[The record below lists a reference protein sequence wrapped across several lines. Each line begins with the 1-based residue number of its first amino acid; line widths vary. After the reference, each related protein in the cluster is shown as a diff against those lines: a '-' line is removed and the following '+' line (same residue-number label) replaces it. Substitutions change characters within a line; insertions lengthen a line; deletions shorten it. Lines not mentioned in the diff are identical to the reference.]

1 MTLTLTKSNN
11 KLKFNLLTVKIMK
24 TATSKLAFGFN
35 AVIAGQRKVVDVPE
49 LVALTTNG
57 GFRISR
63 PVSKA
68 LGIQHGE
75 YIQFVQNLDQV
86 QAAIN
91 AKTEAYVNWAA
102 ENGLDVDAEETAA
115 AFHKEFDMW
124 GIVKGYALYNDKGTA
139 QTCTD
144 RLTKADREAYAAKN
158 YDDILASAM
167 EQGSDELKDAI
178 AAADGNKE
186 EIIKVLATVVRGE
199 EKQKY
204 SGSKVANT
212 SEMLGAGVVLNF
224 TDSNVWNILKSGMG
238 EDASKKARKF
248 PIDLENI
255 TTISL
260 YNGYENIEVPC
271 LPFDASEYEDVDAA
285 RTRDAE

>member
-1 MTLTLTKSNN
+1 
-11 KLKFNLLTVKIMK
+11 MK
-24 TATSKLAFGFN
+24 TASSKLAFGFN
-35 AVIAGQRKVVDVPE
+35 AVVAGQRKVVDTPE

-63 PVSKA
+63 PVSKV

-75 YIQFVQNLDQV
+75 YIQFVQNIDQV
-86 QAAIN
+86 QASAV
-91 AKTEAYVNWAA
+91 ARSEHYMSFCA
-102 ENGLDVDAEETAA
+102 ENGLDAEAEASVDAY
-115 AFHKEFDMW
+115 HKEFDMW
-124 GIVKGYALYNDKGTA
+124 GIVKGYALFNDKGIA

-144 RLTKADREAYAAKN
+144 RLTKADREAYTAKN
-158 YDDILASAM
+158 YDDVLAQAM
-167 EQGSDELKDAI
+167 ENGSDELKDAI

-186 EIIKVLATVVRGE
+186 EIIKVLATIIRGE

-224 TDSNVWNILKSGMG
+224 TDSNVWNILKAGMG

-248 PIDLENI
+248 PINLDDV
-255 TTISL
+255 TTIAL
-260 YNGYENIEVPC
+260 FNGYETIEVPC
-271 LPFDASEYEDVDAA
+271 LPFDANEYEDVDAA
-285 RTRDAE
+285 RNRDAE

>member
-1 MTLTLTKSNN
+1 
-11 KLKFNLLTVKIMK
+11 MK

-35 AVIAGQRKVVDVPE
+35 AVVAGQRKVVDTPE

-75 YIQFVQNLDQV
+75 YVQFIQNIDEVQK
-86 QAAIN
+86 AI
-91 AKTEAYVNWAA
+91 TSRSEFYVDWCG
-102 ENGLDVDAEETAA
+102 EHGLDVESDDAAA
-115 AFHKEFDMW
+115 AFHKEHDMW
-124 GIVKGYALYNDKGTA
+124 GLVKGYALYNDKGIA

-158 YDDILASAM
+158 YDEVLSAAM

-178 AAADGNKE
+178 AAANGNQE
-186 EIIKVLATVVRGE
+186 EIIKLLAQVVRGE

-224 TDSNVWNILKSGMG
+224 TDSNVWNILKSGLG
-238 EDASKKARKF
+238 EDISKKARKF
-248 PIDLENI
+248 PIDLDAMI
-255 TTISL
+255 TVAL
-260 YNGYENIEVPC
+260 FNGYETIEVPC
-271 LPFDASEYEDVDAA
+271 LPFDASTYEDVDAA
-285 RTRDAE
+285 RTRAEEE

>member
-1 MTLTLTKSNN
+1 
-11 KLKFNLLTVKIMK
+11 MK
-24 TATSKLAFGFN
+24 PTTSKLAFGFN
-35 AVIAGQRKVVDVPE
+35 AVVAGQRKVVDTPE

-68 LGIQHGE
+68 LDVQHGE
-75 YIQFVQNLDQV
+75 YIQFIQNVDQV
-86 QAAIN
+86 QKAIN
-91 AKTEAYVNWAA
+91 DKATVYVEFCAA
-102 ENGLDVDAEETAA
+102 NGLDADSTDAAV
-115 AFHKEFDMW
+115 AFHKENDMW
-124 GIVKGYALYNDKGTA
+124 GIVKGYALYNDKGTS

-158 YDDILASAM
+158 YDEILAQAQES
-167 EQGSDELKDAI
+167 GSDELKDAI
-178 AAADGNKE
+178 AACGDNKE

-224 TDSNVWNILKSGMG
+224 TDSNVWNILKNGMG
-238 EDASKKARKF
+238 EDAAKKARKF
-248 PIDLENI
+248 PIDLDAM
-255 TTISL
+255 TTITL
-260 YNGYENIEVPC
+260 FNGYENIEVPC

-285 RTRDAE
+285 RSRDAE

>member
-1 MTLTLTKSNN
+1 
-11 KLKFNLLTVKIMK
+11 MK
-24 TATSKLAFGFN
+24 TATSKLAFDFN
-35 AVIAGQRKVVDVPE
+35 AVVAGQRKVVDTPE

-63 PVSKA
+63 PISKA
-68 LGIQHGE
+68 LDVQHGE
-75 YIQFVQNLDQV
+75 YVQFVQNIDQV

-91 AKTEAYVNWAA
+91 TRNEEYIAFCESNGFSVDSEEAAV
-102 ENGLDVDAEETAA
+102 
-115 AFHKEFDMW
+115 AFHKEYDMW
-124 GIVKGYALYNDKGTA
+124 GLVKGYALYTDKGVA
-139 QTCTD
+139 QTCTE
-144 RLTKADREAYAAKN
+144 RLTKADREALVAKN
-158 YDDILASAM
+158 YDEALAAAM
-167 EQGSDELKDAI
+167 ESGSDEIKDSI

-186 EIIKVLATVVRGE
+186 EIIKILALAVRGD

-212 SEMLGAGVVLNF
+212 SEMIGAGVVLNF

-255 TTISL
+255 VTITL
-260 YNGYENIEVPC
+260 FNGYENIEVPC
-271 LPFDASEYEDVDAA
+271 LPFDASTYEDVDAA
-285 RTRDAE
+285 RNRDSE

>member
-1 MTLTLTKSNN
+1 
-11 KLKFNLLTVKIMK
+11 MK
-24 TATSKLAFGFN
+24 TASSKLAFGFN
-35 AVIAGQRKVVDVPE
+35 AVVAGQRKVVDVPE

-75 YIQFVQNLDQV
+75 YIQFVQNIDQV
-86 QAAIN
+86 QQSAA
-91 AKTEAYVNWAA
+91 TRSEHYMSFCA
-102 ENGLDVDAEETAA
+102 ENGLDAELEASVAA
-115 AFHKEFDMW
+115 YHKEFDMW
-124 GIVKGYALYNDKGTA
+124 GIVKGYALFNDKGIA

-158 YDDILASAM
+158 YDDVLASAM

-186 EIIKVLATVVRGE
+186 EIIKVLATVIRGE

-224 TDSNVWNILKSGMG
+224 TDSNVWNILKAGMG

-248 PIDLENI
+248 PIDLEAI
-255 TTISL
+255 TTIAL
-260 YNGYENIEVPC
+260 FNGYETVEVPC
-271 LPFDASEYEDVDAA
+271 LPFDANEFEDVDAA
-285 RTRDAE
+285 RNRDAE

>member
-1 MTLTLTKSNN
+1 
-11 KLKFNLLTVKIMK
+11 MK
-24 TATSKLAFGFN
+24 PSTSKLAFGFN
-35 AVIAGQRKVVDVPE
+35 AVIAGQRKVVDTPE

-63 PVSKA
+63 GVSKI

-75 YIQFVQNLDQV
+75 YIQFVQNIDQV
-86 QAAIN
+86 ENAI
-91 AKTEAYVNWAA
+91 KTKADAYVAWCS
-102 ENGLDVDAEETAA
+102 ENGLDADSEDAAK

-124 GIVKGYALYNDKGTA
+124 GLVKGYALYNDKGTA
-139 QTCTD
+139 QTCTE

-158 YDDILASAM
+158 YDDLLAQAM
-167 EQGSDELKDAI
+167 EQGTDELKDAI

-186 EIIKVLATVVRGE
+186 EIIKILATVVRGE

-224 TDSNVWNILKSGMG
+224 TDTNVWTLLKSGMG

-248 PIDLENI
+248 PINLDEVTNI
-255 TTISL
+255 TL
-260 YNGYENIEVPC
+260 WNGYQEIEVPC
-271 LPFDASEYEDVDAA
+271 VPFDASEYEDVDAA
-285 RTRDAE
+285 RSREE

>member
-1 MTLTLTKSNN
+1 
-11 KLKFNLLTVKIMK
+11 MK

-35 AVIAGQRKVVDVPE
+35 AVVAGQRKVVDTPE

-75 YIQFVQNLDQV
+75 YIQFIQNVDEVQKAIASRSDFYV
-86 QAAIN
+86 DWCAA
-91 AKTEAYVNWAA
+91 
-102 ENGLDVDAEETAA
+102 NGLEPDTDEAAA
-115 AFHKEFDMW
+115 AFHKEHDMW
-124 GIVKGYALYNDKGTA
+124 GIVKGYALYNEKGIA
-139 QTCTD
+139 QTCTE

-158 YDDILASAM
+158 YDELLAAAM
-167 EQGSDELKDAI
+167 EQGSDELKDSI
-178 AAADGNKE
+178 AAADGNQE
-186 EIIKVLATVVRGE
+186 EIIKLIAQVVRGE

-212 SEMLGAGVVLNF
+212 SEMLGTGVVLNF
-224 TDSNVWNILKSGMG
+224 TDSNVWNILKSGLG

-248 PIDLENI
+248 PIDLDSMI
-255 TTISL
+255 TVSL
-260 YNGYENIEVPC
+260 FNGYETIEVPC
-271 LPFDASEYEDVDAA
+271 LPFDASTYEDVDAA
-285 RTRDAE
+285 RSRAEE

>member
-1 MTLTLTKSNN
+1 
-11 KLKFNLLTVKIMK
+11 MK

-35 AVIAGQRKVVDVPE
+35 AVVAGQRKVVDVPE

-75 YIQFVQNLDQV
+75 YIQFIQNVDQV
-86 QAAIN
+86 ERAIAARS
-91 AKTEAYVNWAA
+91 EFYMNWCA
-102 ENGLDVDAEETAA
+102 ENGLDAEADTTAA
-115 AFHKEFDMW
+115 AFHKEHDMW
-124 GIVKGYALYNDKGTA
+124 GIVKGYALYNDKGTP

-158 YDDILASAM
+158 YDELLAAAM
-167 EQGSDELKDAI
+167 EQGSDELKDSI

-186 EIIKVLATVVRGE
+186 EIIKLLATVVRGE

-224 TDSNVWNILKSGMG
+224 TDSNVWNLLKAGLG

-248 PIDLENI
+248 PIDLDAI
-255 TTISL
+255 TTVEL
-260 YNGYENIEVPC
+260 FDGYKTIEVEA
-271 LPFDASEYEDVDAA
+271 LPFDASTYEDVDAA
-285 RTRDAE
+285 RSRENEE